1 MSNYTIIP
9 SNLQYQSA
17 PTVDQKISVTLQES
31 PKTLVE
37 YDRVSNVS
45 LAQVFEDERNASFT
59 YRPTFKFSFL
69 YENSMIGTTSYV
81 PFRDNLY
88 LVDNE
93 NSFVS
98 GIWRGYPQYYEFD
111 VLRSDVDNT
120 HIGYKAISAY
130 SYNWSFYLSYGFQ
143 NDPDK
148 ELYSVIN
155 NNSYTWKA
163 KDGIPF
169 VIKNIQ
175 INGNPLISFE
185 CIAPHGLE
193 PGESV
198 RLSFKYGNKDV
209 FEVFSL
215 GNGLLGS
222 DATIFNV
229 YNVGFT
235 GTTFANSSTGTFIR
249 IIDTQIAS
257 ETTSEYY
264 IRKNRILT
272 NKSDAII
279 TKVGFEKN
287 PFLDEKKLEF
297 SSITP
302 NNLTRISQKTSSN
315 TYSVSFKR
323 DIDLTGLIDNQKRP
337 VSELFLTVINKGY
350 SGYFNKPKNGVGLK
364 QGWKFNITDPVNF
377 WWDENNVNSNTNI
390 PVSSYTQTN
399 GVTKTFYYNQDL
411 SLGSLI
417 DGDFCEWNNY
427 TQTERVISPYYQKIK
442 YNQDNFQVTTSL
454 DTNAPGFYYQSHFAM
469 PIRVFSNYIEVGDL
483 NFVDEVPSWAYFSK
497 SDQQFRWR
505 DLYSFGFFDEENRGV
520 DYPFLN
526 DAHYP
531 YINTIFRLTADNAGI
546 NFNSGLTGSTI
557 PYQPLIDKCE

>member
-350 SGYFNKPKNGVGLK
+350 SGYFNKPK
-364 QGWKFNITDPVNF
+364 
-377 WWDENNVNSNTNI
+377 
-390 PVSSYTQTN
+390 
-399 GVTKTFYYNQDL
+399 
-411 SLGSLI
+411 
-417 DGDFCEWNNY
+417 
-427 TQTERVISPYYQKIK
+427 
-442 YNQDNFQVTTSL
+442 
-454 DTNAPGFYYQSHFAM
+454 
-469 PIRVFSNYIEVGDL
+469 
-483 NFVDEVPSWAYFSK
+483 
-497 SDQQFRWR
+497 
-505 DLYSFGFFDEENRGV
+505 LY
-520 DYPFLN
+520 
-526 DAHYP
+526 
-531 YINTIFRLTADNAGI
+531 
-546 NFNSGLTGSTI
+546 
-557 PYQPLIDKCE
+557 